1 MSIRIKL
8 TLAFLCM
15 AILFGLFGIYVYRFN
30 QTIAQELVLL
40 DEAFEETTTHTIPEL
55 DNVASLRLIIEQ
67 SKSSLHEFI
76 VGEIEAKDDFETS
89 IDAFDEHLEALN
101 LLLLGESNSDHSDTE
116 GAAQIDDG
124 DHQTEIAAS
133 LELIEET
140 HSRLHD
146 SGIQL
151 IEVIEVSKQAN
162 QVDSLVSAEALVLL
176 DVIDS
181 VITEL
186 TLILEELGADAEK
199 EVIETQQA
207 TDVALH
213 FVKDLNSE
221 IRLLT
226 MIASIAGFLLAIG
239 VGFFMARSI
248 ANPITTLKN
257 AAVQIG
263 QGNFETRIDITSRD
277 EVGVLAEVVN
287 KMAGD
292 LSKAFGSMASRTA
305 TIIENLVDGLLV
317 TDNDGTITLTN
328 PALESIFALDGRDLV
343 GQAHRDVFDEK
354 LTDLITLSLNSPNEA
369 FSAELE
375 LPGDRSG
382 KALATAI
389 LDNTVS
395 PDSSTP
401 AVLGSVVIIRD
412 ATAEKEVDRMKT
424 DFISMVSHEL
434 RTPLTSVLGFTKIIK
449 KRMET
454 VILPILNLEEKK
466 IQRAANQI
474 GKNVDI
480 IISEGERLTA
490 LINDVLD
497 IAKMEAGKTDWNMA
511 PLVVSDQVLE
521 RAIMATS
528 ALFEGKPVKLVK
540 DFEANLPKVE
550 GDADRLIQ
558 VVINLISNAV
568 KFTDEGTVTCR
579 TRRVNGE
586 IEVSIVDSGMGIAPN
601 DVPKVFE
608 KFKQV
613 GDTMTDK
620 PKGTGLGLPISM
632 QIVAHHGGRIWAT
645 SELGQGST
653 FLFTL
658 PVMLAPTDEGA
669 ASLSKTI
676 DISTLVKQIEDHRD
690 SPVKKL
696 AAAGRKTILVVDD
709 EPHIREL
716 LRQELEARNYVVLEA
731 RDGVEAITMVKQE
744 RPDLIT
750 LDVMMPEITG
760 FDVAAVLKNDPL
772 TVSIPIIIVS
782 IIEDQARGLQLGVDR
797 YLTKPIDTEKLLAD
811 VEQLLSRGSSHKK
824 VLVVDEDVSA
834 VKTMSDIFQAQGYHV
849 SEAAN
854 GLELMEKAMSIKPDM
869 IIVNSTLSEHHLD
882 MVRGLRFEKDMENVL
897 LFFFQENQD
906 QE

>member
-124 DHQTEIAAS
+124 DHQAEIAAS

-401 AVLGSVVIIRD
+401 DVLGSVVIIRD

-466 IQRAANQI
+466 IQ
-474 GKNVDI
+474 
-480 IISEGERLTA
+480 
-490 LINDVLD
+490 
-497 IAKMEAGKTDWNMA
+497 
-511 PLVVSDQVLE
+511 
-521 RAIMATS
+521 
-528 ALFEGKPVKLVK
+528 
-540 DFEANLPKVE
+540 
-550 GDADRLIQ
+550 
-558 VVINLISNAV
+558 
-568 KFTDEGTVTCR
+568 
-579 TRRVNGE
+579 
-586 IEVSIVDSGMGIAPN
+586 
-601 DVPKVFE
+601 
-608 KFKQV
+608 
-613 GDTMTDK
+613 
-620 PKGTGLGLPISM
+620 
-632 QIVAHHGGRIWAT
+632 
-645 SELGQGST
+645 
-653 FLFTL
+653 
-658 PVMLAPTDEGA
+658 
-669 ASLSKTI
+669 
-676 DISTLVKQIEDHRD
+676 
-690 SPVKKL
+690 
-696 AAAGRKTILVVDD
+696 
-709 EPHIREL
+709 
-716 LRQELEARNYVVLEA
+716 
-731 RDGVEAITMVKQE
+731 
-744 RPDLIT
+744 
-750 LDVMMPEITG
+750 
-760 FDVAAVLKNDPL
+760 
-772 TVSIPIIIVS
+772 
-782 IIEDQARGLQLGVDR
+782 
-797 YLTKPIDTEKLLAD
+797 
-811 VEQLLSRGSSHKK
+811 
-824 VLVVDEDVSA
+824 
-834 VKTMSDIFQAQGYHV
+834 
-849 SEAAN
+849 
-854 GLELMEKAMSIKPDM
+854 
-869 IIVNSTLSEHHLD
+869 
-882 MVRGLRFEKDMENVL
+882 
-897 LFFFQENQD
+897 
-906 QE
+906 